1 MQNFELRIGLA
12 RCGHCTPC
20 HRAALFTFHSS
31 LFTSLRGTFHLNN
44 AVRCIGHRSV
54 LRWSSQRAAS
64 GIAACCVFPG
74 IFLRDRGNALSAPF
88 QKAGERRAGCFGMM
102 ANAEPRIVNFVD
114 STFFSPLAGMLERI
128 FVNLQAGRTGG
139 AIYVALRED
148 DIGSLIYK

>member
-1 MQNFELRIGLA
+1 MQNFELRIRLA
-12 RCGHCTPC
+12 RRGHCTSC

-31 LFTSLRGTFHLNN
+31 LFSEITQCGALAIAACS
-44 AVRCIGHRSV
+44 VGHRSALHRA
-54 LRWSSQRAAS
+54 LRRAAFS
-64 GIAACCVFPG
+64 RASFCAKGS
-74 IFLRDRGNALSAPF
+74 RELSAPF

-102 ANAEPRIVNFVD
+102 ANAEPRTVNFVN